1 MKAKVD
7 KNSFPSFWISPEV
20 NAFEAATNRIITKP
34 KHQRCNSGKV
44 SPYGDQLSL
53 FKLKTALK
61 TITRKQSPSN
71 SSKSKKSPYQSTT
84 FKAPKSLIPTPVLKK
99 KKVLNTKKKKTMKIA
114 EDKLKELD
122 KKECKKAP
130 KIYENQIF
138 CDFYDDEGN
147 HDRIM
152 DTFEISTMKT
162 HIEDDILINEA
173 KFIISSNLETE
184 ENVTEHK
191 SIIKPPE
198 NSFLGTTENKLKSNH
213 LEIFAKLQN
222 LAAERDLDEEF

>member
-1 MKAKVD
+1 MESKID
-7 KNSFPSFWISPEV
+7 RNPFPSFWISPEV
-20 NAFEAATNRIITKP
+20 SVYGTTTNRIITKA

-44 SPYGDQLSL
+44 SPYGDQSNL
-53 FKLKTALK
+53 FKLKSALK

-71 SSKSKKSPYQSTT
+71 STKSKTPYQSTT
-84 FKAPKSLIPTPVLKK
+84 FKAPKPLIPTPILKK
-99 KKVLNTKKKKTMKIA
+99 KKVLKTTKKKKPKIVD
-114 EDKLKELD
+114 EKLKELD

-138 CDFYDDEGN
+138 CDFYDEEGN

-184 ENVTEHK
+184 EDVTEHK
-191 SIIKPPE
+191 SVVKPPE
-198 NSFLGTTENKLKSNH
+198 NSFLGETEMKVKSNH
-213 LEIFAKLQN
+213 LEIFAKLQS
-222 LAAERDLDEEF
+222 LAAERGLDEDF